1 MPLEGHYQRVNTP
14 LRKLGKREITVL
26 LVVGA
31 ITLVAILAL
40 LFVPGSTD
48 NPLLEGANE
57 PGSGC
62 IEVAVAGRVGSEP
75 VTGCGAK
82 AVEVCSRAAEFNNP
96 RAETIGAA
104 CLNAGVRF

>member
-1 MPLEGHYQRVNTP
+1 MPLEGHYQQVNTP
-14 LRKLGKREITVL
+14 LRKLGKREVAVL
-26 LVVGA
+26 LVIGA
-31 ITLVAILAL
+31 VTLVAILAL
-40 LFVPGSTD
+40 LFVPNTTD
-48 NPLLEGANE
+48 NPLLHGANK

-82 AVEVCSRAAEFNNP
+82 AVEICQRASEFTGP

-104 CLNAGVRF
+104 CLNAGVKF

>member
-14 LRKLGKREITVL
+14 LRKLRRREITVL
-26 LVVGA
+26 VVGS
-31 ITLVAILAL
+31 IVTLVAVLAL
-40 LFVPGSTD
+40 LFVPGSTE
-48 NPLLEGANE
+48 NPLLQGANE

-82 AVEVCSRAAEFNNP
+82 AVEICQRAATFNNP